1 MQKAFRN
8 VLVIAIIGVIIFGVF
23 SYING
28 NGNTPKQLSY
38 SQFVEKLDKGDLKT
52 LEIQPEQ
59 NVYLVSGKTK
69 NDEDYSSTIL
79 YNNEKDLQKIT
90 NEAKSQK
97 GLDFKVKEEEKQ
109 SVFVSMLTTLIPVLI
124 IAFLFIFFLSQA
136 QGGGGGGRMMNFG
149 KSKAKMYDNQKRR
162 VRFSDV
168 AGADEEKQEL
178 IEIVDF
184 LKDNKK
190 FKQMGSRIPKGVL
203 LVGPPGTGKTLLA
216 RAVAGEAGAPFFSI
230 SGSDFV
236 EMFVGVGAS
245 RVRDLF
251 ENAKKNAPCIIF
263 IDEIDAVG
271 RQRGAGVGGG
281 HDEREQTLNQLLV
294 EMDGF
299 GENEGIIMIAAT
311 NRPDILDPALLR
323 PGRFDRQIQVGRPD
337 VKGREAILHVHSKN
351 KPLDETVDLKAIS
364 QRTPGFSG
372 ADLENLLNEASLI
385 AAREGKNKID
395 MRDIEEATDRVI
407 AGPAKKSR
415 VISDKERN
423 IVAHHEAGHTVI
435 GMVLDE
441 AEVVHKVTIVPRGQ
455 AGGYAMMLPKQDRF
469 LMTEPELL
477 DKICGLL
484 GGRVSEDINFH
495 EVSTGASNDF
505 ERATQIARSMVTEYG
520 MSKKLGPLQF
530 SSSGGGQ
537 VFLGKD
543 MQGEPNYSGQIAY
556 EIDKEV
562 QRIIKE
568 QYERCKQILLD
579 HEKELKL
586 IAKTLLTEETLVA
599 EQIRSLFYDGVLPEV
614 DYDAARVVKDEDS
627 DYSEGKYGKS
637 YDDIREEQLEE
648 GKEDMREDR
657 KEDNDMNRERRHRQ
671 RDDRNNQT
679 GHDQLRD
686 GSNGDNDQHRG
697 HSNNEEDT
705 GHEQSPNIDK
715 PYNPNDPNNPSNR

>member
-8 VLVIAIIGVIIFGVF
+8 VLFIAIVGVVIFGLF
-23 SYING
+23 SWING
-28 NGNTPKQLSY
+28 NGNVPKELTY
-38 SQFVEKLDKGDLKT
+38 TQFIQKLDNGELKS
-52 LEIQPEQ
+52 LEIQPEN
-59 NVYLVSGKTK
+59 NVYKVSGKLK
-69 NDEDYSSTIL
+69 NNDDYASTIL
-79 YNNEKDLQKIT
+79 FNNDQELNKVTETAKD
-90 NEAKSQK
+90 QK
-97 GLDFKVKEEEKQ
+97 GLDFTVKEEEGQ
-109 SVFVSMLTTLIPVLI
+109 SVFVSIISTLIPVLV
-124 IAFLFIFFLSQA
+124 IALLFIFFLSQA

-149 KSKAKMYDNQKRR
+149 KSKAKMYDSQKGR
-162 VRFSDV
+162 VRFTDV

-216 RAVAGEAGAPFFSI
+216 RAVAGEAGVPFFSI

-337 VKGREAILHVHSKN
+337 VTGREAILHVHAKN
-351 KPLDETVDLKAIS
+351 KPLDETVDLKAIA

-385 AAREGKNKID
+385 AARSGKKKID

-415 VISDKERN
+415 VISEKERN
-423 IVAHHEAGHTVI
+423 IVAHHEAGHTII

-484 GGRVSEDINFH
+484 GGRVAEDIIFN

-505 ERATQIARSMVTEYG
+505 ERATQIAREMVTKYG
-520 MSKKLGPLQF
+520 MSKKLGTVQF
-530 SSSGGGQ
+530 SHGGGQ

-543 MQGEPNYSGQIAY
+543 MSGEPEYSGQIAF

-579 HEKELKL
+579 HESQLKL

-599 EQIRSLFYDGVLPEV
+599 EQIQSLFHEGHLPEV
-614 DYDAARVVKDEDS
+614 NYDDAKVVNHSENKAFD
-627 DYSEGKYGKS
+627 EGKYGKS
-637 YDDIREEQLEE
+637 YDDIRREQQELT
-648 GKEDMREDR
+648 GRA
-657 KEDNDMNRERRHRQ
+657 NRDQSERRNEDETTNETESKDSEDTQ
-671 RDDRNNQT
+671 QND
-679 GHDQLRD
+679 
-686 GSNGDNDQHRG
+686 NGDT
-697 HSNNEEDT
+697 T
-705 GHEQSPNIDK
+705 GYEQEPNIDR
-715 PYNPNDPNNPSNR
+715 PGNDQPPRQ

>member
-8 VLVIAIIGVIIFGVF
+8 VLVIAIIGVIIFGLF
-23 SYING
+23 SFLNG
-28 NGNTPKQLSY
+28 NGNMPKQLTY
-38 SQFVEKLDKGDLKT
+38 TQFVNKLNKGDLKT

-59 NVYLVSGKTK
+59 NVYMVSGKTK
-69 NDEDYSSTIL
+69 KDEDYSSTIL

-90 NEAKSQK
+90 DTAKKQDNLK
-97 GLDFKVKEEEKQ
+97 FTVKEEEKQ
-109 SVFVSMLTTLIPVLI
+109 SVFVSILTTLIPVLI
-124 IAFLFIFFLSQA
+124 IALLFIFFLSQA

-149 KSKAKMYDNQKRR
+149 KSKAKMYDSNKRR

-337 VKGREAILHVHSKN
+337 VKGREAILHVHAKN

-415 VISDKERN
+415 VISEKERN
-423 IVAHHEAGHTVI
+423 IVAHHEAGHTII

-441 AEVVHKVTIVPRGQ
+441 AEIVHKVTIVPRGQ

-484 GGRVSEDINFH
+484 GGRVSEDINFG

-530 SSSGGGQ
+530 SSNSGGQ

-562 QRIIKE
+562 QRIVKE
-568 QYERCKQILLD
+568 QYERCKQILLE
-579 HEKELKL
+579 HEEQLKL
-586 IAKTLLTEETLVA
+586 IAKTLLSEETLVA
-599 EQIRSLFYDGVLPEV
+599 EQIQSLFYDGVLPEV
-614 DYDAARVVKDEDS
+614 DYDSAKVVKNENS
-627 DYSEGKYGKS
+627 DYSDGKYGKS
-637 YDDIREEQLEE
+637 YNDIRKEQLEDDD
-648 GKEDMREDR
+648 KEDDDNHEKDEVNQDNTDREA
-657 KEDNDMNRERRHRQ
+657 DNTSHTSEP
-671 RDDRNNQT
+671 
-679 GHDQLRD
+679 GHQ
-686 GSNGDNDQHRG
+686 
-697 HSNNEEDT
+697 
-705 GHEQSPNIDK
+705 QSPNIDK
-715 PYNPNDPNNPSNR
+715 PYNPNDPNHRQ

>member
-8 VLVIAIIGVIIFGVF
+8 VLVIAIIGVIIFGLF
-23 SYING
+23 SFLNG
-28 NGNTPKQLSY
+28 NGNMPKQLTY
-38 SQFVEKLDKGDLKT
+38 TQFVNKLNKGDLKT

-59 NVYLVSGKTK
+59 NVYMVSGKTK
-69 NDEDYSSTIL
+69 KDEDYSSTIL

-90 NEAKSQK
+90 DTAKKQDNLK
-97 GLDFKVKEEEKQ
+97 FTVKEEEKQ
-109 SVFVSMLTTLIPVLI
+109 SVFVSILTTLIPVLI
-124 IAFLFIFFLSQA
+124 IALLFIFFLSQA

-149 KSKAKMYDNQKRR
+149 KSKAKMYDSNKRR

-323 PGRFDRQIQVGRPD
+323 PGRFDRQIQVGRAD
-337 VKGREAILHVHSKN
+337 VKGREAILHVHAKN

-415 VISDKERN
+415 VISEKERN
-423 IVAHHEAGHTVI
+423 IVAHHEAGHTII

-441 AEVVHKVTIVPRGQ
+441 AEIVHKVTIVPRGQ

-484 GGRVSEDINFH
+484 GGRVSEDINFG

-530 SSSGGGQ
+530 SSNSSGQ

-562 QRIIKE
+562 QRIVKE
-568 QYERCKQILLD
+568 QYERCKQILLE
-579 HEKELKL
+579 HEEQLKL
-586 IAKTLLTEETLVA
+586 IAKTLLSEETLVA
-599 EQIRSLFYDGVLPEV
+599 EQIQSLFYDGVLPEV
-614 DYDAARVVKDEDS
+614 DYDSAKVVKNENS
-627 DYSEGKYGKS
+627 DYSDGKYGKS
-637 YDDIREEQLEE
+637 YNDIRKEQLEDDD
-648 GKEDMREDR
+648 KEDDDNHEKDEVNQDNTDREA
-657 KEDNDMNRERRHRQ
+657 DNTSHTNEP
-671 RDDRNNQT
+671 
-679 GHDQLRD
+679 GHQ
-686 GSNGDNDQHRG
+686 
-697 HSNNEEDT
+697 
-705 GHEQSPNIDK
+705 QSPNIDK
-715 PYNPNDPNNPSNR
+715 PYNPNDPNHRQ

>member
-8 VLVIAIIGVIIFGVF
+8 VLFIAIVGVVIFGLF
-23 SYING
+23 SWING
-28 NGNTPKQLSY
+28 NGNVPKELTY
-38 SQFVEKLDKGDLKT
+38 TQFIQKLDNGELKS
-52 LEIQPEQ
+52 LEIQPKN
-59 NVYLVSGKTK
+59 NVYKVSGKLK
-69 NDEDYSSTIL
+69 NNDDYASTIL
-79 YNNEKDLQKIT
+79 FNNDQELNKVTETAKD
-90 NEAKSQK
+90 QK
-97 GLDFKVKEEEKQ
+97 GLDFTVKEEEGQ
-109 SVFVSMLTTLIPVLI
+109 SVFVSIISTLIPVLV
-124 IAFLFIFFLSQA
+124 IALLFIFFLSQA

-149 KSKAKMYDNQKRR
+149 KSKAKMYDSQKGR
-162 VRFSDV
+162 VRFTDV

-216 RAVAGEAGAPFFSI
+216 RAVAGEAGVPFFSI

-337 VKGREAILHVHSKN
+337 VTGREAILHVHAKN
-351 KPLDETVDLKAIS
+351 KPLDETVDLKAIA

-385 AAREGKNKID
+385 AARSGKKKID

-415 VISDKERN
+415 VISEKERN
-423 IVAHHEAGHTVI
+423 IVAHHEAGHTII

-484 GGRVSEDINFH
+484 GGRVAEDIIFN

-505 ERATQIARSMVTEYG
+505 ERATQIAREMVTKYG
-520 MSKKLGPLQF
+520 MSKKLGTVQF
-530 SSSGGGQ
+530 SHGGGQ

-543 MQGEPNYSGQIAY
+543 MSGEPEYSGQIAF

-579 HEKELKL
+579 HESQLKL

-599 EQIRSLFYDGVLPEV
+599 EQIQSLFHEGHLPEV
-614 DYDAARVVKDEDS
+614 NYDDAKVVNHSENKAFD
-627 DYSEGKYGKS
+627 EGKYGKS
-637 YDDIREEQLEE
+637 YEDIRREQEELTE
-648 GKEDMREDR
+648 RA
-657 KEDNDMNRERRHRQ
+657 NRGQSERRNEDETTNETEPKDSEDTQ
-671 RDDRNNQT
+671 QND
-679 GHDQLRD
+679 
-686 GSNGDNDQHRG
+686 NGDT
-697 HSNNEEDT
+697 T
-705 GHEQSPNIDK
+705 GYEQEPNIDR
-715 PYNPNDPNNPSNR
+715 PGNDQPPRQ

>member
-8 VLVIAIIGVIIFGVF
+8 VLFIAIVGVVIFGLF
-23 SYING
+23 SWING
-28 NGNTPKQLSY
+28 NGNVPKELTY
-38 SQFVEKLDKGDLKT
+38 TQFIQKLDNGELKS
-52 LEIQPEQ
+52 LEIQPEN
-59 NVYLVSGKTK
+59 NVYKVSGKLK
-69 NDEDYSSTIL
+69 NNDDYASTIL
-79 YNNEKDLQKIT
+79 FNNDQELNKVTETAKD
-90 NEAKSQK
+90 QK
-97 GLDFKVKEEEKQ
+97 GLDFTVKEEEGQ
-109 SVFVSMLTTLIPVLI
+109 SVFVSIISTLIPVLV
-124 IAFLFIFFLSQA
+124 IALLFIFFLSQA

-149 KSKAKMYDNQKRR
+149 KSKAKMYDSQKGR
-162 VRFSDV
+162 VRFTDV

-216 RAVAGEAGAPFFSI
+216 RAVAGEAGVPFFSI

-337 VKGREAILHVHSKN
+337 VTGREAILHVHAKN
-351 KPLDETVDLKAIS
+351 KPLDETVDLKAIA

-385 AAREGKNKID
+385 AARSGKKKID

-415 VISDKERN
+415 VISEKERN
-423 IVAHHEAGHTVI
+423 IVAHHEAGHTII

-484 GGRVSEDINFH
+484 GGRVAEDIIFN

-505 ERATQIARSMVTEYG
+505 ERATQIAREMVTKYG
-520 MSKKLGPLQF
+520 MSKKLGTVQF
-530 SSSGGGQ
+530 SHGGGQ

-543 MQGEPNYSGQIAY
+543 MSGEPEYSGQIAF

-579 HEKELKL
+579 HESQLKL

-599 EQIRSLFYDGVLPEV
+599 EQIQSLFHEGHLPEV
-614 DYDAARVVKDEDS
+614 NYDDAKVVNHSKNKAFD
-627 DYSEGKYGKS
+627 EGKYGKS
-637 YDDIREEQLEE
+637 YDDIRREQQELTGRANRDQSERRN
-648 GKEDMREDR
+648 EDETTNETEPKDSEDR
-657 KEDNDMNRERRHRQ
+657 QQND
-671 RDDRNNQT
+671 
-679 GHDQLRD
+679 
-686 GSNGDNDQHRG
+686 NGDT
-697 HSNNEEDT
+697 T
-705 GHEQSPNIDK
+705 GYEQEPNIDR
-715 PYNPNDPNNPSNR
+715 PGNDQPPRQ

>member
-8 VLVIAIIGVIIFGVF
+8 VLVIAIIGVIIFGLF
-23 SYING
+23 SFLNG
-28 NGNTPKQLSY
+28 NGNMPKQLTY
-38 SQFVEKLDKGDLKT
+38 TQFVNKLNKGDLKT

-59 NVYLVSGKTK
+59 NVYMVSGKTK
-69 NDEDYSSTIL
+69 KDEDYSSTIL

-90 NEAKSQK
+90 DTAKKQDNLK
-97 GLDFKVKEEEKQ
+97 FTVKEEEKQ
-109 SVFVSMLTTLIPVLI
+109 SVFVSILTTLIPVLI
-124 IAFLFIFFLSQA
+124 IALLFIFFLSQA

-149 KSKAKMYDNQKRR
+149 KSKAKMYDSNKRR

-337 VKGREAILHVHSKN
+337 VKGREAILHVHAKN

-415 VISDKERN
+415 VISEKERN
-423 IVAHHEAGHTVI
+423 IVAHHEAGHTII

-441 AEVVHKVTIVPRGQ
+441 AEIVHKVTIVPRGQ

-484 GGRVSEDINFH
+484 GGRVSEDINFG

-530 SSSGGGQ
+530 SSNSGGQ

-562 QRIIKE
+562 QRIVKE
-568 QYERCKQILLD
+568 QYERCKQILLE
-579 HEKELKL
+579 HEEQLKL
-586 IAKTLLTEETLVA
+586 IAKILLTEETLVA
-599 EQIRSLFYDGVLPEV
+599 EQIQSLFYDGVLPEV
-614 DYDAARVVKDEDS
+614 DYDSAKVVKNENS
-627 DYSEGKYGKS
+627 DYSDGKYGKS
-637 YDDIREEQLEE
+637 YNDIRKEQLEDDD
-648 GKEDMREDR
+648 KEDD
-657 KEDNDMNRERRHRQ
+657 DNHEKDEV
-671 RDDRNNQT
+671 NQDNT
-679 GHDQLRD
+679 DSEADNTSHTNEPGHQ
-686 GSNGDNDQHRG
+686 
-697 HSNNEEDT
+697 
-705 GHEQSPNIDK
+705 QSPNIDK
-715 PYNPNDPNNPSNR
+715 PYNPNDPNHRQ

>member
-8 VLVIAIIGVIIFGVF
+8 VLFIAIVGVVIFGLF
-23 SYING
+23 SWING
-28 NGNTPKQLSY
+28 NGNVPKELTY
-38 SQFVEKLDKGDLKT
+38 TQFIQKLDNGELKS
-52 LEIQPEQ
+52 LEIQPEN
-59 NVYLVSGKTK
+59 NVYKVSGKLK
-69 NDEDYSSTIL
+69 NNDDYASTIL
-79 YNNEKDLQKIT
+79 FNNDQELNKVTETAKD
-90 NEAKSQK
+90 QK
-97 GLDFKVKEEEKQ
+97 GLDFTVKEEEGQ
-109 SVFVSMLTTLIPVLI
+109 SVFVSIISTLIPVLV
-124 IAFLFIFFLSQA
+124 IALLFIFFLSQA

-149 KSKAKMYDNQKRR
+149 KSKAKMYDSQKGR
-162 VRFSDV
+162 VRFTDV

-216 RAVAGEAGAPFFSI
+216 RAVAGEAGVPFFSI

-337 VKGREAILHVHSKN
+337 VTGREAILHVHAKN
-351 KPLDETVDLKAIS
+351 KPLDETVDLKAIA

-385 AAREGKNKID
+385 AARSGKKKID

-415 VISDKERN
+415 VISEKERN
-423 IVAHHEAGHTVI
+423 IVAHHEAGHTII

-484 GGRVSEDINFH
+484 GGRVAEDIIFN

-505 ERATQIARSMVTEYG
+505 ERATQIAREMVTKYG
-520 MSKKLGPLQF
+520 MSKKLGTVQF
-530 SSSGGGQ
+530 SHGGGQ

-543 MQGEPNYSGQIAY
+543 MSGEPEYSGQIAF

-579 HEKELKL
+579 HESQLKL

-599 EQIRSLFYDGVLPEV
+599 EQIQSLFHEGHLPEV
-614 DYDAARVVKDEDS
+614 NYDDAKVVNHSENKAFD
-627 DYSEGKYGKS
+627 EGKYGKS
-637 YDDIREEQLEE
+637 YDDIRREQQELT
-648 GKEDMREDR
+648 GRAKTDQS
-657 KEDNDMNRERRHRQ
+657 ERRNEDETTNETEPKDSEDTQ
-671 RDDRNNQT
+671 QND
-679 GHDQLRD
+679 
-686 GSNGDNDQHRG
+686 NGDT
-697 HSNNEEDT
+697 T
-705 GHEQSPNIDK
+705 GYEQEPNIDR
-715 PYNPNDPNNPSNR
+715 PGNDQPPRQ

>member
-90 NEAKSQK
+90 SEARSQK
-97 GLDFKVKEEEKQ
+97 GLDFTVKEEEKQ

-124 IAFLFIFFLSQA
+124 IALLFIFFLSQA

-190 FKQMGSRIPKGVL
+190 FKKMGSRIPKGVL

-337 VKGREAILHVHSKN
+337 VKGREAILHVHAKN

-441 AEVVHKVTIVPRGQ
+441 AEIVHKVTIVPRGQ

-530 SSSGGGQ
+530 STSGGGQ

-568 QYERCKQILLD
+568 QYERCKQILLE
-579 HEKELKL
+579 HESQLKL

-599 EQIRSLFYDGVLPEV
+599 EQIRSLFYDGVLPTV
-614 DYDAARVVKDEDS
+614 DYDAAKVVKDEDR
-627 DYSEGKYGKS
+627 DDSEFSNGKYGKS

-648 GKEDMREDR
+648 GRKDENEDRREDDR
-657 KEDNDMNRERRHRQ
+657 IDHYRNNHRS
-671 RDDRNNQT
+671 DRNQSQNYSRRSDRDEDET
-679 GHDQLRD
+679 GY
-686 GSNGDNDQHRG
+686 
-697 HSNNEEDT
+697 
-705 GHEQSPNIDK
+705 EQSPNIEHPTD
-715 PYNPNDPNNPSNR
+715 SNHRE

>member
-8 VLVIAIIGVIIFGVF
+8 VLVIAIIGVIIFGLF
-23 SYING
+23 SFLNG
-28 NGNTPKQLSY
+28 NGNMPKQLTY
-38 SQFVEKLDKGDLKT
+38 TQFVNKLNKGDLKT

-59 NVYLVSGKTK
+59 NVYMVSGKTK
-69 NDEDYSSTIL
+69 KDEDYSSTIL

-90 NEAKSQK
+90 DTAKKQDNLK
-97 GLDFKVKEEEKQ
+97 FTVKEEEKQ
-109 SVFVSMLTTLIPVLI
+109 SVFVSILTTLIPVLI
-124 IAFLFIFFLSQA
+124 IALLFIFFLSQA

-149 KSKAKMYDNQKRR
+149 KSKAKMYDSNKRR

-337 VKGREAILHVHSKN
+337 VKGREAILHVHAKN

-415 VISDKERN
+415 VISEKERN
-423 IVAHHEAGHTVI
+423 IVAHHEAGHTII

-441 AEVVHKVTIVPRGQ
+441 AEIVHKVTIVPRGQ

-484 GGRVSEDINFH
+484 GGRVSEDINFG

-530 SSSGGGQ
+530 SSNSGGQ

-543 MQGEPNYSGQIAY
+543 IQGEPNYSGQIAY

-562 QRIIKE
+562 QRIVKE
-568 QYERCKQILLD
+568 QYERCKQILLE
-579 HEKELKL
+579 HEEQLKL
-586 IAKTLLTEETLVA
+586 IAKTLLSEETLVA
-599 EQIRSLFYDGVLPEV
+599 EQIQSLFYDGVLPEV
-614 DYDAARVVKDEDS
+614 DYDSAKVVKNENS
-627 DYSEGKYGKS
+627 DYSDGKYGKS
-637 YDDIREEQLEE
+637 YNDIRKEQLEDDD
-648 GKEDMREDR
+648 KEDDDNHEKDEVNQDNTDREA
-657 KEDNDMNRERRHRQ
+657 DNTSHTNEP
-671 RDDRNNQT
+671 
-679 GHDQLRD
+679 GHQ
-686 GSNGDNDQHRG
+686 
-697 HSNNEEDT
+697 
-705 GHEQSPNIDK
+705 QSPNIDK
-715 PYNPNDPNNPSNR
+715 PYNPNDPNHRQ

>member
-8 VLVIAIIGVIIFGVF
+8 VLFIAIVGVVIFGLF
-23 SYING
+23 SWING
-28 NGNTPKQLSY
+28 NGNVPKELTY
-38 SQFVEKLDKGDLKT
+38 TQFIQKLDNGELKS
-52 LEIQPEQ
+52 LEIQPEN
-59 NVYLVSGKTK
+59 NVYKVSGKLK
-69 NDEDYSSTIL
+69 NNDDYASTIL
-79 YNNEKDLQKIT
+79 FNNDQELNKVTETAKD
-90 NEAKSQK
+90 QK
-97 GLDFKVKEEEKQ
+97 GLDFTVKEEEGQ
-109 SVFVSMLTTLIPVLI
+109 SVFVSIISTLIPVLV
-124 IAFLFIFFLSQA
+124 IALLFIFFLSQA

-149 KSKAKMYDNQKRR
+149 KSKAKMYDSQKGR
-162 VRFSDV
+162 VRFTDV

-216 RAVAGEAGAPFFSI
+216 RAVAGEAGVPFFSI

-337 VKGREAILHVHSKN
+337 VTGREAILHVHAKN
-351 KPLDETVDLKAIS
+351 KPLDETVDLKAIA

-385 AAREGKNKID
+385 AARSGKKKID

-415 VISDKERN
+415 VISEKERN
-423 IVAHHEAGHTVI
+423 IVAHHEAGHTII

-484 GGRVSEDINFH
+484 GGRVAEDIIFN

-505 ERATQIARSMVTEYG
+505 ERATQIAREMVTKYG
-520 MSKKLGPLQF
+520 MSKKLGTVQF
-530 SSSGGGQ
+530 SHGGGQ

-543 MQGEPNYSGQIAY
+543 MSGEPEYSGQIAF

-579 HEKELKL
+579 HESQLKL

-599 EQIRSLFYDGVLPEV
+599 EQIQSLFHEGHLPEV
-614 DYDAARVVKDEDS
+614 NYDDAKVVNHSENKAFD
-627 DYSEGKYGKS
+627 EGKYGKS
-637 YDDIREEQLEE
+637 YDDIRREQQELTGRANRDQSERRN
-648 GKEDMREDR
+648 EDETTNETEPKDSEDR
-657 KEDNDMNRERRHRQ
+657 QQND
-671 RDDRNNQT
+671 
-679 GHDQLRD
+679 
-686 GSNGDNDQHRG
+686 NGDT
-697 HSNNEEDT
+697 T
-705 GHEQSPNIDK
+705 GYEQEPNIDS
-715 PYNPNDPNNPSNR
+715 PGNDQPPRQ

>member
-8 VLVIAIIGVIIFGVF
+8 VLVIAIIGVIIFGLF
-23 SYING
+23 SFLNG
-28 NGNTPKQLSY
+28 NGNMPKQLTY
-38 SQFVEKLDKGDLKT
+38 TQFVNKLNKGDLKT

-59 NVYLVSGKTK
+59 NVYMVSGKTK
-69 NDEDYSSTIL
+69 KDEDYSSTIL

-90 NEAKSQK
+90 DTAKKQDNLK
-97 GLDFKVKEEEKQ
+97 FTVKEEEKQ
-109 SVFVSMLTTLIPVLI
+109 SVFVSILTTLIPVLI
-124 IAFLFIFFLSQA
+124 IALLFIFFLSQA

-149 KSKAKMYDNQKRR
+149 KSKAKMYDSNKRR

-337 VKGREAILHVHSKN
+337 VKGREAILHVHAKN

-415 VISDKERN
+415 VISEKERN
-423 IVAHHEAGHTVI
+423 IVAHHEAGHTII

-441 AEVVHKVTIVPRGQ
+441 AEIVHKVTIVPRGQ

-484 GGRVSEDINFH
+484 GGRVSEDINFG

-530 SSSGGGQ
+530 SSNSGGQ

-562 QRIIKE
+562 QRIVKE
-568 QYERCKQILLD
+568 QYERCKQILLE
-579 HEKELKL
+579 HEEQLKL
-586 IAKTLLTEETLVA
+586 IAKTLLSEETLVA
-599 EQIRSLFYDGVLPEV
+599 EQIQSLFYDGVLPEV
-614 DYDAARVVKDEDS
+614 DYDSAKVVKNENS
-627 DYSEGKYGKS
+627 DYSDGKYGKS
-637 YDDIREEQLEE
+637 YNDIRKEQLEDDDNHE
-648 GKEDMREDR
+648 KDEVNQDNTDREA
-657 KEDNDMNRERRHRQ
+657 DNTSHTNEP
-671 RDDRNNQT
+671 
-679 GHDQLRD
+679 GHQ
-686 GSNGDNDQHRG
+686 
-697 HSNNEEDT
+697 
-705 GHEQSPNIDK
+705 QSPNIDK
-715 PYNPNDPNNPSNR
+715 PYNPNDPNHRQ

>member
-8 VLVIAIIGVIIFGVF
+8 VLVIAIIGVIIFGLF
-23 SYING
+23 SFLNG
-28 NGNTPKQLSY
+28 NGNMPKQLTY
-38 SQFVEKLDKGDLKT
+38 TQFVNKLNKGDLKT

-59 NVYLVSGKTK
+59 NVYMVSGKTK
-69 NDEDYSSTIL
+69 KDEDYSSTIL

-90 NEAKSQK
+90 DTAKKQDNLK
-97 GLDFKVKEEEKQ
+97 FTVKEEEKQ
-109 SVFVSMLTTLIPVLI
+109 SVFVSILTTLIPVLI
-124 IAFLFIFFLSQA
+124 IALLFIFFLSQA

-149 KSKAKMYDNQKRR
+149 KSKAKMYDSNKRR

-299 GENEGIIMIAAT
+299 GENKGIIMIAAT

-337 VKGREAILHVHSKN
+337 VKGREAILHVHAKN

-415 VISDKERN
+415 VISEKERN
-423 IVAHHEAGHTVI
+423 IVAHHEAGHTII

-441 AEVVHKVTIVPRGQ
+441 AEIVHKVTIVPRGQ

-484 GGRVSEDINFH
+484 GGRVSEDINFG

-530 SSSGGGQ
+530 SSNSGGQ

-562 QRIIKE
+562 QRIVKE
-568 QYERCKQILLD
+568 QYERCKQILLE
-579 HEKELKL
+579 HEEQLKL
-586 IAKTLLTEETLVA
+586 IAKTLLSEETLVA
-599 EQIRSLFYDGVLPEV
+599 EQIQSLFYDGVLPEV
-614 DYDAARVVKDEDS
+614 DYDSAKVVKNENS
-627 DYSEGKYGKS
+627 DYSDGKYGKS
-637 YDDIREEQLEE
+637 YNDIRKEQLEDDD
-648 GKEDMREDR
+648 KEDDDNHEKDEVNQDNTDREA
-657 KEDNDMNRERRHRQ
+657 DNTSHTNEP
-671 RDDRNNQT
+671 
-679 GHDQLRD
+679 GHQ
-686 GSNGDNDQHRG
+686 
-697 HSNNEEDT
+697 
-705 GHEQSPNIDK
+705 QSPNIDK
-715 PYNPNDPNNPSNR
+715 PYNPNDPNHRQ

>member
-8 VLVIAIIGVIIFGVF
+8 VLVIAIIGVIIFGLF
-23 SYING
+23 SWLNG
-28 NGNTPKQLSY
+28 NGNMPKQLTY
-38 SQFVEKLDKGDLKT
+38 NQFVKQLDKGELKS

-59 NVYLVSGKTK
+59 NVYMVSGKTK
-69 NDEDYSSTIL
+69 KDEDYSSTIL
-79 YNNEKDLQKIT
+79 YNNDKELEKIT
-90 NEAKSQK
+90 DKAQSQD
-97 GLDFKVKEEEKQ
+97 GLKFTVKEEEKQ
-109 SVFVSMLTTLIPVLI
+109 SVFVSILTTLIPVLI
-124 IAFLFIFFLSQA
+124 IALLFIFFISQA
-136 QGGGGGGRMMNFG
+136 QGGGGGGGHMMNFG
-149 KSKAKMYDNQKRR
+149 KSKAKMYDSQKKR

-184 LKDNKK
+184 LKDNKQ

-216 RAVAGEAGAPFFSI
+216 RAVAGEAGTPFFSI

-337 VKGREAILHVHSKN
+337 VKGREAILHVHARN
-351 KPLDETVDLKAIS
+351 KPLDETVDLKAVS

-372 ADLENLLNEASLI
+372 ADLENLLNEASLV
-385 AAREGKNKID
+385 AVREGKKKID

-415 VISDKERN
+415 VISEKERN
-423 IVAHHEAGHTVI
+423 IVAHHEAGHTII

-484 GGRVSEDINFH
+484 GGRVSEDINFN

-505 ERATQIARSMVTEYG
+505 ERATQIARQMVTEYG
-520 MSKKLGPLQF
+520 MSKKLGTVQF
-530 SSSGGGQ
+530 SSSSNGQ

-543 MQGEPNYSGQIAY
+543 MQGEPEYSGQIAY

-568 QYERCKQILLD
+568 QYERCKDILLE
-579 HEKELKL
+579 HKSQLLL
-586 IAKTLLTEETLVA
+586 IAESLLKEETLVA

-614 DYDAARVVKDEDS
+614 DYDAAEVVS
-627 DYSEGKYGKS
+627 DQESEFKEGKYGKS
-637 YDDIREEQLEE
+637 YEDVRKKQLEV
-648 GKEDMREDR
+648 GK
-657 KEDNDMNRERRHRQ
+657 KQ
-671 RDDRNNQT
+671 Q
-679 GHDQLRD
+679 
-686 GSNGDNDQHRG
+686 
-697 HSNNEEDT
+697 EEDQQEEKDIDKESKESEHGNDDSEAT
-705 GHEQSPNIDK
+705 GHEQAPNIDK
-715 PYNPNDPNNPSNR
+715 PSNPSDPNDPSNRN

>member
-8 VLVIAIIGVIIFGVF
+8 VLVIAIIGVIIFGLF
-23 SYING
+23 SFLNG
-28 NGNTPKQLSY
+28 NGNMPKQLTY
-38 SQFVEKLDKGDLKT
+38 TQFVNKLNKGDLKT

-59 NVYLVSGKTK
+59 NVYMVSGKTK
-69 NDEDYSSTIL
+69 KDEDYSSTIL

-90 NEAKSQK
+90 DTAKKQDNLK
-97 GLDFKVKEEEKQ
+97 FTVKEEEKQ
-109 SVFVSMLTTLIPVLI
+109 SVFVSILTTLIPVLI
-124 IAFLFIFFLSQA
+124 IALLFIFFLSQA

-149 KSKAKMYDNQKRR
+149 KSKAKMYDSNKRR

-281 HDEREQTLNQLLV
+281 HDEREQTLNQQLV

-337 VKGREAILHVHSKN
+337 VKGREAILHVHAKN

-415 VISDKERN
+415 VISEKERN
-423 IVAHHEAGHTVI
+423 IVAHHEAGHTII

-441 AEVVHKVTIVPRGQ
+441 AEIVHKVTIVPRGQ

-484 GGRVSEDINFH
+484 GGRVSEDINFG

-530 SSSGGGQ
+530 SSNSGGQ

-562 QRIIKE
+562 QRIVKE
-568 QYERCKQILLD
+568 QYERCKQILLE
-579 HEKELKL
+579 HEEQLKL
-586 IAKTLLTEETLVA
+586 IAKTLLSEETLVA
-599 EQIRSLFYDGVLPEV
+599 EQIQSLFYDGVLPEV
-614 DYDAARVVKDEDS
+614 DYDSAKVVKNENS
-627 DYSEGKYGKS
+627 DYSDGKYGKS
-637 YDDIREEQLEE
+637 YNDIRKEQLEDDD
-648 GKEDMREDR
+648 KEDD
-657 KEDNDMNRERRHRQ
+657 DNHEKDEV
-671 RDDRNNQT
+671 NQDNT
-679 GHDQLRD
+679 DSEADNTSHTNEPGHQ
-686 GSNGDNDQHRG
+686 
-697 HSNNEEDT
+697 
-705 GHEQSPNIDK
+705 QSPNIDK
-715 PYNPNDPNNPSNR
+715 PYNPNDPNHRQ

>member
-8 VLVIAIIGVIIFGVF
+8 VLFIAIVGVVIFGLF
-23 SYING
+23 SWING
-28 NGNTPKQLSY
+28 NGNVPKELTY
-38 SQFVEKLDKGDLKT
+38 TQFIQKLDNGELKS
-52 LEIQPEQ
+52 LEIQPEN
-59 NVYLVSGKTK
+59 NVYKVSGKLK
-69 NDEDYSSTIL
+69 NNDDYASTIL
-79 YNNEKDLQKIT
+79 FNNDQELNKVTETAKD
-90 NEAKSQK
+90 QK
-97 GLDFKVKEEEKQ
+97 GLDFTVKEEEGQ
-109 SVFVSMLTTLIPVLI
+109 SVFVSIISTLIPVLV
-124 IAFLFIFFLSQA
+124 IALLFIFFLSQA

-149 KSKAKMYDNQKRR
+149 KSKAKMYDSQKGR
-162 VRFSDV
+162 VRFTDV

-216 RAVAGEAGAPFFSI
+216 RAVAGEAGVPFFSI

-337 VKGREAILHVHSKN
+337 VTGREAILHVHAKN
-351 KPLDETVDLKAIS
+351 KPLDETVDLKAIA

-385 AAREGKNKID
+385 AARSGKKKID

-415 VISDKERN
+415 VISEKERN
-423 IVAHHEAGHTVI
+423 IVAHHEAGHTII

-484 GGRVSEDINFH
+484 GGRVAEDIIFN

-505 ERATQIARSMVTEYG
+505 ERATQIAREMVTKYG
-520 MSKKLGPLQF
+520 MSKKLGTVQF
-530 SSSGGGQ
+530 SHGGGQ

-543 MQGEPNYSGQIAY
+543 MSGEPEYSGQISF

-579 HEKELKL
+579 HESQLKL

-599 EQIRSLFYDGVLPEV
+599 EQIQSLFHEGHLPEV
-614 DYDAARVVKDEDS
+614 NYDDAKVVNHSENKAFD
-627 DYSEGKYGKS
+627 EGKYGKS
-637 YDDIREEQLEE
+637 YDDIRREQQELT
-648 GKEDMREDR
+648 GRA
-657 KEDNDMNRERRHRQ
+657 NRDQSERRNEDETTNETEPKDSEDTQ
-671 RDDRNNQT
+671 QND
-679 GHDQLRD
+679 
-686 GSNGDNDQHRG
+686 NGDT
-697 HSNNEEDT
+697 T
-705 GHEQSPNIDK
+705 GYEQEPNIDR
-715 PYNPNDPNNPSNR
+715 PGNDQPPRQ

>member
-8 VLVIAIIGVIIFGVF
+8 VLVIAIIGVIIFGLF
-23 SYING
+23 SFLNG
-28 NGNTPKQLSY
+28 NGNMPKQLTY
-38 SQFVEKLDKGDLKT
+38 TQFVNKLNKGDLKT

-59 NVYLVSGKTK
+59 NVYMVSGKTK
-69 NDEDYSSTIL
+69 KDEDYSSTIL

-90 NEAKSQK
+90 DTAKKQDNLK
-97 GLDFKVKEEEKQ
+97 FTVKEEEKQ
-109 SVFVSMLTTLIPVLI
+109 SVFVSILTTLIPVLI
-124 IAFLFIFFLSQA
+124 IALLFIFFLSQA
-136 QGGGGGGRMMNFG
+136 QGGGGGRMMNFG
-149 KSKAKMYDNQKRR
+149 KSKAKMYDSNKRR

-337 VKGREAILHVHSKN
+337 VKGREAILHVHAKN

-415 VISDKERN
+415 VISEKERN
-423 IVAHHEAGHTVI
+423 IVAHHEAGHTII

-441 AEVVHKVTIVPRGQ
+441 AEIVHKVTIVPRGQ

-484 GGRVSEDINFH
+484 GGRVSEDINFG

-530 SSSGGGQ
+530 SSNSGGQ

-562 QRIIKE
+562 QRIVKE
-568 QYERCKQILLD
+568 QYERCKQILLE
-579 HEKELKL
+579 HEEQLKL
-586 IAKTLLTEETLVA
+586 IAKTLLSEETLVA
-599 EQIRSLFYDGVLPEV
+599 EQIQSLFYDGVLPEV
-614 DYDAARVVKDEDS
+614 DYDSAKVVKNENS
-627 DYSEGKYGKS
+627 DYSDGKYGKS
-637 YDDIREEQLEE
+637 YNDIRKEQLKDDD
-648 GKEDMREDR
+648 KEDD
-657 KEDNDMNRERRHRQ
+657 DNHEKDEV
-671 RDDRNNQT
+671 NQDNT
-679 GHDQLRD
+679 DSEADNTSHTNEPGHQ
-686 GSNGDNDQHRG
+686 
-697 HSNNEEDT
+697 
-705 GHEQSPNIDK
+705 QSPNIDK
-715 PYNPNDPNNPSNR
+715 PYNPNDPNHRQ

>member
-8 VLVIAIIGVIIFGVF
+8 VLFIAIVGVVIFGLF
-23 SYING
+23 SWING
-28 NGNTPKQLSY
+28 NGNVPKELTY
-38 SQFVEKLDKGDLKT
+38 TQFIQKLDNGELKS
-52 LEIQPEQ
+52 LEIQPEN
-59 NVYLVSGKTK
+59 NVYKVSGKLK
-69 NDEDYSSTIL
+69 NNDDYASTIL
-79 YNNEKDLQKIT
+79 FNNDQELNKVTETAKD
-90 NEAKSQK
+90 QK
-97 GLDFKVKEEEKQ
+97 GLDFTVKEEEGQ
-109 SVFVSMLTTLIPVLI
+109 SVFVSIISTLIPVLV
-124 IAFLFIFFLSQA
+124 IALLFIFFLSQA

-149 KSKAKMYDNQKRR
+149 KSKAKMYDSQKGR
-162 VRFSDV
+162 VRFTDV

-216 RAVAGEAGAPFFSI
+216 RAVAGEAGVPFFSI

-337 VKGREAILHVHSKN
+337 VTGREAILHVHAKN
-351 KPLDETVDLKAIS
+351 KPLDETVDLKAIA

-385 AAREGKNKID
+385 AARSGKKKID

-415 VISDKERN
+415 VISEKERN
-423 IVAHHEAGHTVI
+423 IVAHHEAGHTII

-484 GGRVSEDINFH
+484 GGRVAEDIIFN

-505 ERATQIARSMVTEYG
+505 ERATQIAREMVTKYG
-520 MSKKLGPLQF
+520 MSKKLGTVQF
-530 SSSGGGQ
+530 SHGGGQ

-543 MQGEPNYSGQIAY
+543 MSGEPEYSGQIAF

-579 HEKELKL
+579 HESQLKL

-599 EQIRSLFYDGVLPEV
+599 EQIQSLFHEGHLPEV
-614 DYDAARVVKDEDS
+614 NYDDAKVVNHSENKAFD
-627 DYSEGKYGKS
+627 EGKYGKS
-637 YDDIREEQLEE
+637 YDDIRREQQELT
-648 GKEDMREDR
+648 GRA
-657 KEDNDMNRERRHRQ
+657 NRDQSERRNEDETTNETEPKDSEDTQ
-671 RDDRNNQT
+671 QND
-679 GHDQLRD
+679 
-686 GSNGDNDQHRG
+686 NGDT
-697 HSNNEEDT
+697 T
-705 GHEQSPNIDK
+705 GYEQEPNIDR
-715 PYNPNDPNNPSNR
+715 PGNDQPPCQ

>member
-8 VLVIAIIGVIIFGVF
+8 VLVIAIIGVIIFGLF
-23 SYING
+23 SFLNG
-28 NGNTPKQLSY
+28 NGNMPKQLTY
-38 SQFVEKLDKGDLKT
+38 NQFVKQLDKGDLKS

-59 NVYLVSGKTK
+59 NVYMVSGKTK
-69 NDEDYSSTIL
+69 DDKEYSSTIL
-79 YNNEKDLQKIT
+79 YNNDKELEKIT
-90 NEAKSQK
+90 DKAQNQD
-97 GLDFKVKEEEKQ
+97 GLKFTVKEEEKQ
-109 SVFVSMLTTLIPVLI
+109 SVFVSILTTLIPVLI
-124 IAFLFIFFLSQA
+124 IALLFIFFLSQA
-136 QGGGGGGRMMNFG
+136 QGGGGGGGRMMNFG
-149 KSKAKMYDNQKRR
+149 KSKAKMYDSQKKR

-184 LKDNKK
+184 LKDNKQ

-216 RAVAGEAGAPFFSI
+216 RAVAGEAGTPFFSI

-337 VKGREAILHVHSKN
+337 VKGREAILHVHAKN
-351 KPLDETVDLKAIS
+351 KPLDETVDLKAVS

-372 ADLENLLNEASLI
+372 ADLENLLNEASLV
-385 AAREGKNKID
+385 AVREGKKKID

-415 VISDKERN
+415 VISEKERN
-423 IVAHHEAGHTVI
+423 IVAHHEAGHTII

-484 GGRVSEDINFH
+484 GGRVSEDINFN

-505 ERATQIARSMVTEYG
+505 ERATQIARQMVTEYG
-520 MSKKLGPLQF
+520 MSKKLGPIQF
-530 SSSGGGQ
+530 SSSSNGQ

-543 MQGEPNYSGQIAY
+543 MQGDPEYSGQIAY

-568 QYERCKQILLD
+568 QYERCKDILLE
-579 HEKELKL
+579 HKSQLIL
-586 IAKTLLTEETLVA
+586 IAESLLTEETLVA
-599 EQIRSLFYDGVLPEV
+599 EQIQSLFHDGVLPEV
-614 DYDAARVVKDEDS
+614 DYDGAKVVEEDKN
-627 DYSEGKYGKS
+627 DFEDGKYGKS
-637 YDDIREEQLEE
+637 YEDVRKEQLNRSDDDQKNDHEDEE
-648 GKEDMREDR
+648 
-657 KEDNDMNRERRHRQ
+657 
-671 RDDRNNQT
+671 
-679 GHDQLRD
+679 
-686 GSNGDNDQHRG
+686 SGDNEKDG
-697 HSNNEEDT
+697 ENSEPT
-705 GHEQSPNIDK
+705 GHEQAPDIDR
-715 PYNPNDPNNPSNR
+715 PGNSNDPDRRN

>member
-8 VLVIAIIGVIIFGVF
+8 VLVIAIIGVIIFGLF
-23 SYING
+23 SWLNG
-28 NGNTPKQLSY
+28 NGNMPKQLTY
-38 SQFVEKLDKGDLKT
+38 NQFVKQLDKGELKS

-59 NVYLVSGKTK
+59 NVYMVSGKTK
-69 NDEDYSSTIL
+69 KDEDYSSTIL
-79 YNNEKDLQKIT
+79 YNNDKELEKIT
-90 NEAKSQK
+90 DKAQSQD
-97 GLDFKVKEEEKQ
+97 GLKFTVKEEEKQ
-109 SVFVSMLTTLIPVLI
+109 SVFVSILTTLIPVLI
-124 IAFLFIFFLSQA
+124 IALLFIFFLSQA
-136 QGGGGGGRMMNFG
+136 QGGGGGGGRMMNFG
-149 KSKAKMYDNQKRR
+149 KSKAKMYDSQKKR

-184 LKDNKK
+184 LKDNKQ

-216 RAVAGEAGAPFFSI
+216 RAVAGEAGTPFFSI

-337 VKGREAILHVHSKN
+337 VKGREAILHVHAKN
-351 KPLDETVDLKAIS
+351 KPLDETVDLKAVS

-372 ADLENLLNEASLI
+372 ADLENLLNEASLV
-385 AAREGKNKID
+385 AVREGKKKID

-415 VISDKERN
+415 VISEKERN
-423 IVAHHEAGHTVI
+423 IVAHHEAGHTII

-484 GGRVSEDINFH
+484 GGRVSEDINFN

-505 ERATQIARSMVTEYG
+505 ERATQIARQMVTEYG
-520 MSKKLGPLQF
+520 MSKKLGPIQF
-530 SSSGGGQ
+530 SSSSNGQ

-543 MQGEPNYSGQIAY
+543 MQGDPEYSGQIAY

-568 QYERCKQILLD
+568 QYERCKDILLE
-579 HEKELKL
+579 HKSQLLL
-586 IAKTLLTEETLVA
+586 IAESLLTEETLVA
-599 EQIRSLFYDGVLPEV
+599 EQIQSLFHDGVLPEV
-614 DYDAARVVKDEDS
+614 DYDGAKVVEEDKN
-627 DYSEGKYGKS
+627 DFEDGKYGKS
-637 YDDIREEQLEE
+637 YEDVRKEQLNRSDDDQKDDHEDEE
-648 GKEDMREDR
+648 
-657 KEDNDMNRERRHRQ
+657 
-671 RDDRNNQT
+671 
-679 GHDQLRD
+679 
-686 GSNGDNDQHRG
+686 SGDNEKDG
-697 HSNNEEDT
+697 ENSEPT
-705 GHEQSPNIDK
+705 GHEQAPDIDR
-715 PYNPNDPNNPSNR
+715 PGNSNDPGRRN

>member
-8 VLVIAIIGVIIFGVF
+8 VLVIAIIGVIIFGLF
-23 SYING
+23 SFLNG
-28 NGNTPKQLSY
+28 NGNMPKQLTY
-38 SQFVEKLDKGDLKT
+38 TQFVNKLNKGDLKT

-59 NVYLVSGKTK
+59 NVYMVSGKTK
-69 NDEDYSSTIL
+69 KDEDYSSTIL

-90 NEAKSQK
+90 DTAKKQDNLK
-97 GLDFKVKEEEKQ
+97 FTVKEEEKQ
-109 SVFVSMLTTLIPVLI
+109 SGFVSILTTLIPVLI
-124 IAFLFIFFLSQA
+124 IALLFIFFLSQA

-149 KSKAKMYDNQKRR
+149 KSKAKMYDSNKRR

-299 GENEGIIMIAAT
+299 GESEGIIMIAAT

-337 VKGREAILHVHSKN
+337 VKGREAILHVHAKN

-415 VISDKERN
+415 VISEKERN
-423 IVAHHEAGHTVI
+423 IVAHHEAGHTII

-441 AEVVHKVTIVPRGQ
+441 AEIVHKVTIVPRGQ

-484 GGRVSEDINFH
+484 GGRVSEDINFG

-530 SSSGGGQ
+530 SSNSGGQ

-562 QRIIKE
+562 QRIVKE
-568 QYERCKQILLD
+568 QYERCKQILLE
-579 HEKELKL
+579 HEEQLKL
-586 IAKTLLTEETLVA
+586 IAKTLLSEETLVA
-599 EQIRSLFYDGVLPEV
+599 EQIQSLFYDGVLPEV
-614 DYDAARVVKDEDS
+614 DYDSAKVVKNENS
-627 DYSEGKYGKS
+627 DYSDGKYGKS
-637 YDDIREEQLEE
+637 YNDIRKEQLEDDD
-648 GKEDMREDR
+648 KEDDDNHEKDEVNQDNTDREA
-657 KEDNDMNRERRHRQ
+657 DNTSHTNEP
-671 RDDRNNQT
+671 
-679 GHDQLRD
+679 GHQ
-686 GSNGDNDQHRG
+686 
-697 HSNNEEDT
+697 
-705 GHEQSPNIDK
+705 QSPNIDK
-715 PYNPNDPNNPSNR
+715 PYNPNDPNHRQ

>member
-8 VLVIAIIGVIIFGVF
+8 VLVIAIIGVIIFGLF
-23 SYING
+23 SFLNG
-28 NGNTPKQLSY
+28 NGNMPKQLTY
-38 SQFVEKLDKGDLKT
+38 TQFVNKLNKGDLKT

-59 NVYLVSGKTK
+59 NVYMVSGKTK
-69 NDEDYSSTIL
+69 KDEDYSSTIL

-90 NEAKSQK
+90 DTAKKQDNLK
-97 GLDFKVKEEEKQ
+97 FTVKEEEKQ
-109 SVFVSMLTTLIPVLI
+109 SVFVSILTTLIPVLI
-124 IAFLFIFFLSQA
+124 IALLFIFFLSQA

-149 KSKAKMYDNQKRR
+149 KSKAKMYDSNKRR

-337 VKGREAILHVHSKN
+337 VKGREAILHVHAKN

-415 VISDKERN
+415 VISEKERN
-423 IVAHHEAGHTVI
+423 IVAHHEAGHTII

-441 AEVVHKVTIVPRGQ
+441 AEIVHKVTIVPRGQ

-484 GGRVSEDINFH
+484 GGRVSEDINFG

-530 SSSGGGQ
+530 SSNSGGQ

-562 QRIIKE
+562 QRIVKE
-568 QYERCKQILLD
+568 QYERCKQILLE
-579 HEKELKL
+579 HEEQLKL
-586 IAKTLLTEETLVA
+586 IAKTLLSEETLVA
-599 EQIRSLFYDGVLPEV
+599 EQIQSLFYDGVLPEV
-614 DYDAARVVKDEDS
+614 DYDSAKVVKNENS
-627 DYSEGKYGKS
+627 DYSDGKYGKS
-637 YDDIREEQLEE
+637 YNDIRKEQLEDDD
-648 GKEDMREDR
+648 KEDDDNHEKDEVNQDNTDREAYNTSHTN
-657 KEDNDMNRERRHRQ
+657 EP
-671 RDDRNNQT
+671 
-679 GHDQLRD
+679 GHQ
-686 GSNGDNDQHRG
+686 
-697 HSNNEEDT
+697 
-705 GHEQSPNIDK
+705 QSPNIDK
-715 PYNPNDPNNPSNR
+715 PYNPNDPNHRQ

>member
-8 VLVIAIIGVIIFGVF
+8 VLVIAIIGVIIFGLF
-23 SYING
+23 SWLNG
-28 NGNTPKQLSY
+28 NGNMPKQLTY
-38 SQFVEKLDKGDLKT
+38 NQFVKQLDKGDLKT

-59 NVYLVSGKTK
+59 NVYMVSGKTK
-69 NDEDYSSTIL
+69 KGEDYSSTIL
-79 YNNEKDLQKIT
+79 YNNDKELEKIT
-90 NEAKSQK
+90 DKAQSQD
-97 GLDFKVKEEEKQ
+97 GLKFTVKEEEKQ
-109 SVFVSMLTTLIPVLI
+109 SVFVSILTTLIPVLI
-124 IAFLFIFFLSQA
+124 IALLFIFFLSQA
-136 QGGGGGGRMMNFG
+136 QGGGGGGGRMMNFG
-149 KSKAKMYDNQKRR
+149 KSKAKMYDSQKKR

-178 IEIVDF
+178 VEIVDF
-184 LKDNKK
+184 LKDNKQ

-216 RAVAGEAGAPFFSI
+216 RAVAGEAGTPFFSI

-385 AAREGKNKID
+385 AVREGKKKID

-415 VISDKERN
+415 VISKKERN
-423 IVAHHEAGHTVI
+423 IVAHHEAGHTII

-484 GGRVSEDINFH
+484 GGRVSEDINFN

-505 ERATQIARSMVTEYG
+505 ERATQIARQMVTEYG
-520 MSKKLGPLQF
+520 MSKKLGPIQF
-530 SSSGGGQ
+530 SSSSNGQ

-543 MQGEPNYSGQIAY
+543 MQGEPEYSGQIAY

-568 QYERCKQILLD
+568 QYDRCKDILLE
-579 HEKELKL
+579 HKSQLKL
-586 IAKTLLTEETLVA
+586 IAESLLTEETLVA
-599 EQIRSLFYDGVLPEV
+599 EQIHSLFYDGVLPEV
-614 DYDAARVVKDEDS
+614 DYDSAEVVNKEDS
-627 DYSEGKYGKS
+627 EFKDGKYGKS
-637 YDDIREEQLEE
+637 Y
-648 GKEDMREDR
+648 EDVR
-657 KEDNDMNRERRHRQ
+657 KEQSLNDVIKDNRQ
-671 RDDRNNQT
+671 ED
-679 GHDQLRD
+679 
-686 GSNGDNDQHRG
+686 
-697 HSNNEEDT
+697 EEDDNEGDRDTT

-715 PYNPNDPNNPSNR
+715 PSNPSDPNDPSNRN

>member
-8 VLVIAIIGVIIFGVF
+8 VLVIAIIGVIIFGLF
-23 SYING
+23 SWLNG
-28 NGNTPKQLSY
+28 NGNMPKQLTY
-38 SQFVEKLDKGDLKT
+38 NQFVNQLDKGELKS

-59 NVYLVSGKTK
+59 NVYMVSGKTK
-69 NDEDYSSTIL
+69 KDEDYSSTIL
-79 YNNEKDLQKIT
+79 YNNDKELEKIT
-90 NEAKSQK
+90 DKAQSQD
-97 GLDFKVKEEEKQ
+97 GLKFTVKEEEKQ
-109 SVFVSMLTTLIPVLI
+109 SVFVSILTTLIPVLI
-124 IAFLFIFFLSQA
+124 IALLFIFFLSQA
-136 QGGGGGGRMMNFG
+136 QGGGGGGGRMMNFG
-149 KSKAKMYDNQKRR
+149 KSKAKMYDSQKKR

-184 LKDNKK
+184 LKDNKQ

-216 RAVAGEAGAPFFSI
+216 RAVAGEAGTPFFSI

-337 VKGREAILHVHSKN
+337 VKGREAILHVHARN
-351 KPLDETVDLKAIS
+351 KPLDETVDLKAVS

-372 ADLENLLNEASLI
+372 ADLENLLNEASLV
-385 AAREGKNKID
+385 AVREGKKKID

-415 VISDKERN
+415 VISEKERN
-423 IVAHHEAGHTVI
+423 IVAHHEAGHTII

-484 GGRVSEDINFH
+484 GGRVSEDINFN

-505 ERATQIARSMVTEYG
+505 ERATQIARQMVTEYG
-520 MSKKLGPLQF
+520 MSKKLGTVQF
-530 SSSGGGQ
+530 TSSSNGQ

-543 MQGEPNYSGQIAY
+543 MQGDPEYSGQIAY

-568 QYERCKQILLD
+568 QYERCKGILLE
-579 HEKELKL
+579 HQSQLLL
-586 IAKTLLTEETLVA
+586 IAESLLKEETLVA

-614 DYDAARVVKDEDS
+614 DYDAAEVVS
-627 DYSEGKYGKS
+627 DQESEFKEGKYGKS
-637 YDDIREEQLEE
+637 YEDVRKEQLEVGKQQE
-648 GKEDMREDR
+648 KEDQQEEKDVD
-657 KEDNDMNRERRHRQ
+657 KESKDSEHDND
-671 RDDRNNQT
+671 D
-679 GHDQLRD
+679 
-686 GSNGDNDQHRG
+686 S
-697 HSNNEEDT
+697 EET
-705 GHEQSPNIDK
+705 GHEQAPNIDK
-715 PYNPNDPNNPSNR
+715 PSNPSDPNDPSNRN

>member
-8 VLVIAIIGVIIFGVF
+8 VLVIAIIGVFIFGLF
-23 SYING
+23 SWLNG
-28 NGNTPKQLSY
+28 NGNMPKQLSY
-38 SQFVEKLDKGDLKT
+38 TQFFEKLEKGDLKSI
-52 LEIQPEQ
+52 EVQPEQ
-59 NVYLVSGKTK
+59 NVYMITGKTK
-69 NDEDYSSTIL
+69 NGEDYSSTML
-79 YNNEKDLQKIT
+79 YNNEKDLQKVT
-90 NEAKSQK
+90 GEAQK
-97 GLDFKVKEEEKQ
+97 QKDLKFTVKEEEKQ
-109 SVFVSMLTTLIPVLI
+109 SVFVSILSTLIPVLV
-124 IAFLFIFFLSQA
+124 IALLFIFFLSQA

-190 FKQMGSRIPKGVL
+190 FKDMGSRIPKGVL

-216 RAVAGEAGAPFFSI
+216 RAVAGEAGVPFFTI

-251 ENAKKNAPCIIF
+251 DNAKKNAPCIIF

-337 VKGREAILHVHSKN
+337 VKGREAILYVHARN
-351 KPLDETVDLKAIS
+351 KPLDETVDLKAVA

-372 ADLENLLNEASLI
+372 ADLENLLNEASLV
-385 AAREGKNKID
+385 AVRDGKKKID

-415 VISDKERN
+415 VISEKERN
-423 IVAHHEAGHTVI
+423 IVAHHEAGHTII

-484 GGRVSEDINFH
+484 GGRVSEDINFN

-520 MSKKLGPLQF
+520 MSKKLGPMQF
-530 SSSGGGQ
+530 TKSGGQ

-543 MQGEPNYSGQIAY
+543 MQGEPEYSGQIAY

-568 QYERCKQILLD
+568 QYERCKQILLE
-579 HEKELKL
+579 HEDQLKL
-586 IAKTLLTEETLVA
+586 IAKTLLTEETLVR
-599 EQIRSLFYDGVLPEV
+599 EQIHSLFYEGKLPEV
-614 DYDAARVVKDEDS
+614 NYDEAKVVKQGDE
-627 DYSEGKYGKS
+627 
-637 YDDIREEQLEE
+637 
-648 GKEDMREDR
+648 
-657 KEDNDMNRERRHRQ
+657 
-671 RDDRNNQT
+671 
-679 GHDQLRD
+679 
-686 GSNGDNDQHRG
+686 
-697 HSNNEEDT
+697 
-705 GHEQSPNIDK
+705 
-715 PYNPNDPNNPSNR
+715 

>member
-8 VLVIAIIGVIIFGVF
+8 VLVIAIIGVIIFGLF
-23 SYING
+23 SFLNG
-28 NGNTPKQLSY
+28 NGNMPKQLTY
-38 SQFVEKLDKGDLKT
+38 NQFVKQLDKGDLKS

-59 NVYLVSGKTK
+59 SVYMVSGKTK
-69 NDEDYSSTIL
+69 DDKEYSSTIL
-79 YNNEKDLQKIT
+79 YNNDKELEKIT
-90 NEAKSQK
+90 DKAQNQD
-97 GLDFKVKEEEKQ
+97 GLKFTVKEEEKQ
-109 SVFVSMLTTLIPVLI
+109 SVFVSILTTLIPVLI
-124 IAFLFIFFLSQA
+124 IALLFIFFLSQA
-136 QGGGGGGRMMNFG
+136 QGGGGGGGRMMNFG
-149 KSKAKMYDNQKRR
+149 KSKAKMYDSQKKR

-184 LKDNKK
+184 LKDNKQ

-216 RAVAGEAGAPFFSI
+216 RAVAGEAGTPFFSI

-337 VKGREAILHVHSKN
+337 VKGREAILHVHAKN
-351 KPLDETVDLKAIS
+351 KPLDETVDLKAVS

-372 ADLENLLNEASLI
+372 ADLENLLNEASLV
-385 AAREGKNKID
+385 AVREGKKKID

-415 VISDKERN
+415 VISEKERN
-423 IVAHHEAGHTVI
+423 IVAHHEAGHTII

-484 GGRVSEDINFH
+484 GGRVSEDINFN

-505 ERATQIARSMVTEYG
+505 ERATQIARQMVTEYG
-520 MSKKLGPLQF
+520 MSKKLGPIQF
-530 SSSGGGQ
+530 SSSSNGQ

-543 MQGEPNYSGQIAY
+543 MQGDPEYSGQIAY

-568 QYERCKQILLD
+568 QYERCKDILLE
-579 HEKELKL
+579 HKSQLLL
-586 IAKTLLTEETLVA
+586 IAESLLTEETLVA
-599 EQIRSLFYDGVLPEV
+599 EQIQSLFHDGVLPEV
-614 DYDAARVVKDEDS
+614 DYDGAKVVEEDKN
-627 DYSEGKYGKS
+627 DFEDGKYGKS
-637 YDDIREEQLEE
+637 YEDVRKEQLNRSDDDQKDDHEDEE
-648 GKEDMREDR
+648 
-657 KEDNDMNRERRHRQ
+657 
-671 RDDRNNQT
+671 
-679 GHDQLRD
+679 
-686 GSNGDNDQHRG
+686 SGDNEKDG
-697 HSNNEEDT
+697 ENSEPT
-705 GHEQSPNIDK
+705 GHEQAPDIDR
-715 PYNPNDPNNPSNR
+715 PGNSNDPGRRN